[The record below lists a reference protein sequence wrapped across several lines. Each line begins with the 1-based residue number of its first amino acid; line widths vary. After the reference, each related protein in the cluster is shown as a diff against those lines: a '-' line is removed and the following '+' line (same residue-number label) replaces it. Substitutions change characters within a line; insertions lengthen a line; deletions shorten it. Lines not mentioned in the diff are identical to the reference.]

1 MAVTSPVA
9 PSAAERFA
17 TFTHAVAFVLGFS
30 AVFVVLGAAV
40 TAVGQL
46 LYDLRSWLALIG
58 GIIVVIFGLAT
69 AGWIN
74 IPFLE
79 YDTRYQGSGGH
90 DLGYLS
96 SFLMGVFFS
105 AGWTPCVGPTLG
117 AILTLG
123 MSESTVGQG
132 VFLLIGYSLGLG
144 IPFLL
149 TGLAVDRATALLR
162 RARRYMPAIKMTTAV
177 LLIAIGALLLV
188 DALPR
193 IILQVGEWFGADWA
207 FSFPAWVPSIQ
218 ALSRWALSRGLFLD
232 VSSSS
237 AAITPTFFVALLAG
251 LLSFLSPCV
260 LPLVPAYIG
269 YLSGRAVNQLTRAA

>member
-1 MAVTSPVA
+1 M
-9 PSAAERFA
+9 
-17 TFTHAVAFVLGFS
+17 LGFS
-30 AVFVVLGAAV
+30 AVFIALGAAV

-58 GIIVVIFGLAT
+58 GIVVVIFGLAT

-79 YDTRYQGSGGH
+79 YDTRYQGSGGR

-123 MSESTVGQG
+123 MNESTVGQG
-132 VFLLIGYSLGLG
+132 VFLLVGYSLGLG

-149 TGLAVDRATALLR
+149 TGLAVDRATTLLR

-177 LLIAIGALLLV
+177 LLDRHRRV
-188 DALPR
+188 
-193 IILQVGEWFGADWA
+193 
-207 FSFPAWVPSIQ
+207 
-218 ALSRWALSRGLFLD
+218 
-232 VSSSS
+232 
-237 AAITPTFFVALLAG
+237 AAGGCAA
-251 LLSFLSPCV
+251 
-260 LPLVPAYIG
+260 AHRAA
-269 YLSGRAVNQLTRAA
+269 SGRMVRRRLDIFVSGLGAIHSRPEPVGVESRPVSRRDDGRRGDHADVFCRVPGRACSRSFRRACCRSSRPTSAT